1 VFLDRNG
8 NGKKDAGEPVAAD
21 AVVRLGKGVGH
32 PDDSGAFLL
41 RHLPAGKNRLTVDPA
56 SLPPGMRPGA
66 PIPLDLATEATVIED
81 LHVPVLPAE

>member
-1 VFLDRNG
+1 MRCVGWRLDYSLKR
-8 NGKKDAGEPVAAD
+8 
-21 AVVRLGKGVGH
+21 RLERLTVTSGQI
-32 PDDSGAFLL
+32 DSGVN
-41 RHLPAGKNRLTVDPA
+41 LPAGKNRLTVDPA